1 MNKTVADFS
10 FRVAALTAT
19 QNLKILTDVVVS
31 NTSIKR
37 GLTSDERGH
46 VLEIFN
52 LTFRSWQ
59 NSFSPT
65 DEVSI
70 FAAATR
76 GSAVRAGLFSDEELR
91 CGNDASHLNTYRD
104 CVLAIMQYAMQRFN
118 DGAALLSQDEM
129 KKVFPQGGAFRQSLV
144 FLQEELEPR
153 KWQLQMEK
161 HHI

>member
-1 MNKTVADFS
+1 MNKVVNDSPIRIAT
-10 FRVAALTAT
+10 LTAT
-19 QNLKILTDVVVS
+19 QNLLFLTDVVVS

-37 GLTSDERGH
+37 RLTSDERGH

-52 LTFRSWQ
+52 PTFRSWQ
-59 NSFSPT
+59 NSFRPA

-76 GSAVRAGLFSDEELR
+76 DSAVRAGLFSDEELR
-91 CGNDASHLNTYRD
+91 CGNDASHMNTYRG
-104 CVLAIMQYAMQRFN
+104 CVLAVMQYAMQRFN
-118 DGAALLSQDEM
+118 DGAALHSQDEM

-153 KWQLQMEK
+153 KWQLQMDK